1 MILIVSKVFSLNP
14 FKFVLLYTARIVSKN
29 IYKKQND
36 KQMNTLDRQLS
47 LVALEA
53 NWKLETAGWTQFIK
67 RCIKIVLI
75 KKENWWWRRGRML
88 VLLLCPHLSSAPRP
102 CASVTTRSN
111 LKGGLAINP
120 FLFDYWF
127 LIALLNCQQVS

>member
-29 IYKKQND
+29 IYKKQNY

-53 NWKLETAGWTQFIK
+53 N
-67 RCIKIVLI
+67 
-75 KKENWWWRRGRML
+75 
-88 VLLLCPHLSSAPRP
+88 
-102 CASVTTRSN
+102 
-111 LKGGLAINP
+111 
-120 FLFDYWF
+120 
-127 LIALLNCQQVS
+127 